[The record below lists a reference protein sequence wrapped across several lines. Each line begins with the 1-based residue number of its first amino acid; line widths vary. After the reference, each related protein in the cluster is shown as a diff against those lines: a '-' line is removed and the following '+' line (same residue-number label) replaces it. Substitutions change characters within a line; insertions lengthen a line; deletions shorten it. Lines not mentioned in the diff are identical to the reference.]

1 MKAALVVEPGQ
12 TPVYRD
18 FPEPVPAPGKV
29 IIRVTA
35 AALSHVTRSR
45 ASGTHY
51 SSHGELPFVA
61 GVDGTG
67 VTQAGQRVY
76 FFFPQHP
83 HGGMA
88 ELTLADEQ
96 HCVALPKDLDEKL
109 AAAIAIPGISS
120 WAALLERAQLRAGET
135 VLINGATGTSGRL
148 AIQIAKH
155 LGAGKVIATGRR
167 PSDYLRALGADV
179 IVQLVED
186 RDVLEQAF
194 KEVFEERVDIVLDYL
209 WGSSAE
215 TLIVAAAKAGP
226 EGVPIRYVEI
236 GSISGPD
243 ITLPSAALRS
253 SSLQLMGS
261 GLSSVPLPR
270 LLAAIEG
277 VLNAAPAAGLA
288 AAIKLEP
295 LANISQAWAEET
307 GARIV
312 LVP

>member
-1 MKAALVVEPGQ
+1 MESLKGRKRVVR
-12 TPVYRD
+12 RD
-18 FPEPVPAPGKV
+18 HRRRFQSRRSDQQR
-29 IIRVTA
+29 RV
-35 AALSHVTRSR
+35 V
-45 ASGTHY
+45 
-51 SSHGELPFVA
+51 
-61 GVDGTG
+61 
-67 VTQAGQRVY
+67 
-76 FFFPQHP
+76 
-83 HGGMA
+83 
-88 ELTLADEQ
+88 
-96 HCVALPKDLDEKL
+96 
-109 AAAIAIPGISS
+109 
-120 WAALLERAQLRAGET
+120 
-135 VLINGATGTSGRL
+135 
-148 AIQIAKH
+148 
-155 LGAGKVIATGRR
+155 
-167 PSDYLRALGADV
+167 
-179 IVQLVED
+179 
-186 RDVLEQAF
+186 
-194 KEVFEERVDIVLDYL
+194 
-209 WGSSAE
+209 
-215 TLIVAAAKAGP
+215 IVAAAKAGP